1 MNIVKKYQFAC
12 TECGELTKQQNK
24 RPMAD
29 GCQRRRY
36 CENCGNTYVIQYN
49 KSNEFVRV
57 VNAYKKV
64 NIVK

>member
-12 TECGELTKQQNK
+12 TECGNLTKHQNK
-24 RPMAD
+24 RPMAN

-36 CENCGNTYVIQYN
+36 CEKCGNTYVIQYDKN
-49 KSNEFVRV
+49 DEIVKI

-64 NIVK
+64 KI